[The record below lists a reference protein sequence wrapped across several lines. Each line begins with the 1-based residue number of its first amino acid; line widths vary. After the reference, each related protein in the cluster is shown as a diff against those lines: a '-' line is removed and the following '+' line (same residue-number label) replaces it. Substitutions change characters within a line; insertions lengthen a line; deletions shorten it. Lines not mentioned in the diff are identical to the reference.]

1 MNTVKVKADKNKNV
15 ITVNE
20 NNPELGW
27 ITLEQEVFQINDKG
41 WLKGTTRTALVHG
54 KMSDLARAGYRE
66 GTTLPGKLVITESL
80 TPFNTENPDRDLKI
94 AGATGVI
101 CRVDDQ
107 PIYRRAFYTTNINAF
122 DEFITHNNTEEIKEV
137 MEAQKML
144 NILRPNLA
152 SAEET
157 VEL

>member
-1 MNTVKVKADKNKNV
+1 MNNVKVKADKNKNV

-27 ITLEQEVFQINDKG
+27 ITLEQEVFQINDRG
-41 WLKGTTRTALVHG
+41 WLKETTRTALVHG
-54 KMSDLARAGYRE
+54 KMSDLTRAGYKE
-66 GTTLPGKLVITESL
+66 GTQLPGKLVITESL
-80 TPFNTENPDRDLKI
+80 NPFNTDNPDRDLKI
-94 AGATGVI
+94 AGSTGVI

-122 DEFITHNNTEEIKEV
+122 DEFIPHNNTEEIKEV